1 MATKIR
7 GITIEI
13 GGDASGL
20 DKALKDV
27 KSNAADTQAQLKDVN
42 RLLKLDP
49 KNTELLAQKQKL
61 LAKQVENTEEK
72 LKVLRKAEQELK
84 NSGVDENS
92 AQFMALRREIIDTE
106 TSLKSLEKET
116 NDTTGALEKIA
127 DVSGKVG
134 DGAGKIANAT
144 QKMSAAAGAGLVAIA
159 GLGYKSVVAADD
171 LNTLSKQSGIATA
184 DLQKMQYAADLI
196 DVDTDT
202 IISSLRKLKNN
213 MDSTSKETQAAWDAI
228 GVSTRDAN
236 GELRDSTVVFYET
249 LDALSKIGNET
260 ERDATAMTLFGRSAD
275 DLAGIIDDG
284 GAALREYGDQAEQ
297 LGYVLDQD
305 TLDSLNAVNDKI
317 DQLKMS
323 LSGNLAKSGAS
334 AVEAIAPVVEDIANA
349 LTRVLDAIGNM
360 DEGQIK
366 AVIGVLSALA
376 LVAPV
381 AKGISMVS
389 TAVSALSGGF
399 ALFTGAA
406 TSGTAA
412 AKGVAAALGLITNP
426 VFLVIAAIVAVVAA
440 IALFGD
446 EIQAVLQRVDD
457 FLQGVF
463 LTDWTQVFGPGL
475 GDALNGFFATL
486 KTIWDGVRNI
496 LNGIIDFIRGVFTGD
511 WKRAWNGVKEIFSGV
526 FRALVGVAKAPI
538 NGIIALLNGAIGG
551 LNKMIQGLN
560 KIKFNVPSWVPG
572 LGGKSFGVNIG
583 TIGKIPYLANG
594 GVLSQ
599 GSAIV
604 GESGPELLTMSGNRA
619 IVQPLTQ
626 NTTTNHNLGGVSVTV
641 YGAPGQDVRELAE
654 IIMDEI
660 QSATERR
667 GAVFA

>member
-1 MATKIR
+1 MAKIR
-7 GITIEI
+7 GITLEI

-20 DKALKDV
+20 DKALKGVNSNISTTQKQLNDV
-27 KSNAADTQAQLKDVN
+27 K

-61 LAKQVENTEEK
+61 LGDAVKNTNDK
-72 LKVLRKAEQELK
+72 LKTLRQTEQQMK
-84 NSGVDENS
+84 DSGVDENS
-92 AQFMALRREIIDTE
+92 AQFMALRREIIQTE
-106 TSLKSLEKET
+106 SNLKSLTKEAD
-116 NDTTGALEKIA
+116 NTTGALDKIA
-127 DVSGKVG
+127 DISGKVG

-144 QKMSAAAGAGLVAIA
+144 KKMSAAAGAGLAAIA
-159 GLGYKSVVAADD
+159 GLSYKSVVAADD

-213 MDSTSKETQAAWDAI
+213 MDSTSSETQAAWDAI

-249 LDALSKIGNET
+249 LDALSKISNET

-275 DLAGIIDDG
+275 ELAGIIDDG
-284 GAALREYGDQAEQ
+284 GAALREYGDQAEE

-334 AVEAIAPVVEDIANA
+334 AVEALAPVVEDIANA
-349 LTRVLDAIGNM
+349 LSRVLDAIGNM

-366 AVIGVLSALA
+366 AVIGLLTALA
-376 LVAPV
+376 LVAPL

-406 TSGTAA
+406 TTGTVA
-412 AKGVAAALGLITNP
+412 AKGVAAALGFITSPTFLIIAGI
-426 VFLVIAAIVAVVAA
+426 VALIAVIALLIKNWDKVKEVAVSVWEKIKETWGAVKEWFNSKIVEPIKDA
-440 IALFGD
+440 FSSLWDSIVKGFEFAVEIAKL
-446 EIQAVLQRVDD
+446 
-457 FLQGVF
+457 
-463 LTDWTQVFGPGL
+463 P
-475 GDALNGFFATL
+475 
-486 KTIWDGVRNI
+486 
-496 LNGIIDFIRGVFTGD
+496 LNGIIRLI
-511 WKRAWNGVKEIFSGV
+511 
-526 FRALVGVAKAPI
+526 
-538 NGIIALLNGAIGG
+538 NGAIDGIN
-551 LNKMIQGLN
+551 LLIKGLN
-560 KIKFNVPSWVPG
+560 KIKIDIPDWVPV
-572 LGGKSFGVNIG
+572 LGGKQFGFDIG
-583 TIGKIPYLANG
+583 QIGNIPYLANG
-594 GVLSQ
+594 GVVSQ

-604 GESGPELLTMSGNRA
+604 GEAGAELLTMVGGRA
-619 IVQPLTQ
+619 VVQPLT
-626 NTTTNHNLGGVSVTV
+626 NNTTNHNLGGVTVTV
-641 YGAPGQDVRELAE
+641 YGAPGQDVRQLAS